1 MAFALHLPIVI
12 LYGGRGAGD
21 REFLYNQAMIYAIYD
36 AVLRNF

>member
-12 LYGGRGAGD
+12 LYGGRGAEGH
-21 REFLYNQAMIYAIYD
+21 EFLYNQAMIYAIYD